1 MAWTATV
8 QSAEHTNGN
17 LLIGVSYTNGTQIF
31 TESMNMNGST
41 QTMITNAVQNRLDT
55 LNQNDSTITSITPT
69 IKSGTFTVTS
79 SIQANLSLS

>member
-17 LLIGVSYTNGTQIF
+17 LLIGVSYTNGIQTF

-41 QTMITNAVQNRLDT
+41 QTIITNAVQNRLNT
-55 LNQNDSTITSITPT
+55 LNQNDSVVTSITPT
-69 IKSGTFTVTS
+69 VKAGTFTVIS
-79 SIQANLSLS
+79 SVQAISLT